1 LTGHPV
7 FAWFYSKLAPRM
19 EDRGAREH
27 RERLL
32 EAATGRVVEVGA
44 GTGLNLPLYPSA
56 VSEVLAIEPDPHML
70 KRLLAASETASVP
83 VRIQRG
89 AAEDLPVEDGWAD
102 AVVLCLVLCSV
113 TDVSRALSEARR
125 VLKSGGRVLFYEH
138 VRSPEERLAG
148 RQDRL
153 ERPWSWMA
161 GGCHPN
167 RDSVGAIQAAG
178 FELKQVD
185 RFEVP
190 GSFLATPH
198 ALGSA
203 TKA

>member
-1 LTGHPV
+1 L
-7 FAWFYSKLAPRM
+7 FSWCYSKLAPRT

-32 EAATGRVVEVGA
+32 EGATGKVVEVGA
-44 GTGLNLPLYPSA
+44 GTGLNLPLYPSG
-56 VSEVLAIEPDPHML
+56 VSEVLAIEPDPHMF
-70 KRLLAASETASVP
+70 KRLQAALETASVP
-83 VRIQRG
+83 VRVQRG
-89 AAEDLPVEDGWAD
+89 AAEDLPVPDGWAD

-113 TDVSRALSEARR
+113 ADVAPALTEARR
-125 VLKSGGRVLFYEH
+125 ALKPGGRILFYEH
-138 VRSPEERLAG
+138 VRSPQKRLAG
-148 RQDRL
+148 WQDRL
-153 ERPWSWMA
+153 ELPWSWLA

-178 FELKQVD
+178 FDLGEVD
-185 RFEVP
+185 RFDVP